1 MAVRINDEPALLDR
15 PIFFSTRA
23 TPSQGVHLINGRPF
37 LSPRLLTALLHV
49 TCVYGWGYT
58 AFEGSIPTI
67 RAGKW
72 TVKAQVP
79 LVLSL
84 LCKRDAGRICIE
96 CAIHLRR
103 VRAFSSLIDVETFS
117 QELLHGIPNCSLV
130 RIIRNTFRNTDGL
143 IYRRDDGN
151 GRNRRWEPSMREKF
165 RSYFFFTAGHW
176 SLFKR
181 LVESD
186 TDWYESKDMIS
197 DELTRF
203 DPSGDTFIPLVD

>member
-1 MAVRINDEPALLDR
+1 MAGREKGLISSRHILIYAVNLIRQRGSLCNASFHSSKLPRKAGSRRIDTRSWRVYVYEKRACLGQVAQLEFAASWFFRIACKWITRESLKQMPWRINDEPALLDR

-84 LCKRDAGRICIE
+84 RSLSFMQTRRGPNMHRVCNSPSPCTSILEFNRCRD
-96 CAIHLRR
+96 
-103 VRAFSSLIDVETFS
+103 V
-117 QELLHGIPNCSLV
+117 
-130 RIIRNTFRNTDGL
+130 
-143 IYRRDDGN
+143 
-151 GRNRRWEPSMREKF
+151 
-165 RSYFFFTAGHW
+165 
-176 SLFKR
+176 
-181 LVESD
+181 
-186 TDWYESKDMIS
+186 
-197 DELTRF
+197 
-203 DPSGDTFIPLVD
+203 